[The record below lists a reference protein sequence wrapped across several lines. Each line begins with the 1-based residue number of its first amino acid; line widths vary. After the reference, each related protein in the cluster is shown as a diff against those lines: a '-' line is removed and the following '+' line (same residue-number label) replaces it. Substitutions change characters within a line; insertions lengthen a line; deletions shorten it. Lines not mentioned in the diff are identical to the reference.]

1 MTSKA
6 RNNLVAP
13 AQFQHITRSTAGL
26 TEHIFA
32 MLEGLA
38 KGEVSEGF
46 VNTSCNAINTNIKVL
61 QLNINHSK
69 LEARPARSKTIRT
82 LTPRDVAHQPLGLA
96 E

>member
-1 MTSKA
+1 MPSKA
-6 RNNLVAP
+6 RNNLIAP
-13 AQFQHITRSTAGL
+13 AQFHHVARSTAGL
-26 TEHIFA
+26 TEHLFA

-46 VNTSCNAINTNIKVL
+46 VNTSCNAINTHIRVL
-61 QLNINHSK
+61 QLNINHAK

-82 LTPRDVAHQPLGLA
+82 LTPRDAAHQPLGLT